1 MGKVEGNK
9 KPFLLSTD
17 RDSESMATFV
27 LFWEKTDA
35 TKLDGTYNVSDS
47 EKPKTVV
54 KSKKSINSNVYYS
67 FYSKLTDNGYVDK
80 PYYFFD
86 HGTVTVTAGKIE
98 MHVTSHFGSTLNLT
112 YSGDM
117 TPKANTAPQKA
128 RVYMSPLKKLRMET
142 PRLR

>member
-1 MGKVEGNK
+1 MSG
-9 KPFLLSTD
+9 S
-17 RDSESMATFV
+17 S
-27 LFWEKTDA
+27 
-35 TKLDGTYNVSDS
+35 
-47 EKPKTVV
+47 
-54 KSKKSINSNVYYS
+54 VYYS
-67 FYSKLTDNGYVDK
+67 FYSKLTEDGYVDK

-98 MHVTSHFGSTLNLT
+98 MHVTPHFGSTLNLT